1 MYESYDVLKIKEKA
15 GIASAIQELQYR
27 KIHREL
33 IPLKGLQNTS
43 IYIVLTEEIKN
54 KLMSIENLYEQLSS
68 EKKVKDII
76 LLDAFHS
83 ATI

>member
-15 GIASAIQELQYR
+15 GIVSAIQELQYR

-43 IYIVLTEEIKN
+43 IYIVPNFLP
-54 KLMSIENLYEQLSS
+54 
-68 EKKVKDII
+68 KKPS
-76 LLDAFHS
+76 LQ
-83 ATI
+83 